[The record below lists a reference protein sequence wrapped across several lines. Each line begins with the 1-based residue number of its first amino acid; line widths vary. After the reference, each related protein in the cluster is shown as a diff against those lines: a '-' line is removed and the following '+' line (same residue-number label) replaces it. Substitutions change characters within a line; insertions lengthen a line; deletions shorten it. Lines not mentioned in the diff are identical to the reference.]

1 MTTGRETA
9 ETEMETIR
17 IIPGTG
23 IMGTA
28 TKGTAATKGIAAA
41 TGTAA
46 REIAEM
52 ETNRKFPPY

>member
-1 MTTGRETA
+1 M
-9 ETEMETIR
+9 EMETIR

-23 IMGTA
+23 IMVT
-28 TKGTAATKGIAAA
+28 ATKGIAAA
-41 TGTAA
+41 TGITAA

>member
-1 MTTGRETA
+1 
-9 ETEMETIR
+9 METIR

-23 IMGTA
+23 IMVTA
-28 TKGTAATKGIAAA
+28 TAAKGTAETRGITAA

>member
-1 MTTGRETA
+1 
-9 ETEMETIR
+9 METIR

-23 IMGTA
+23 IMVTA
-28 TKGTAATKGIAAA
+28 TKGTAAATATAATTATKGIAAA